1 MSKVKIDKQDKLVSI
16 NGERVDENGEQG
28 WYRYRVTR
36 IRKEYTDWEVDSTV
50 KLDLNHLKSHANWRE
65 ISGGNK
71 EFPYGL
77 RDLPFGSVDVG
88 HGPALVDYSDEEW
101 EYELQEDNN
110 E

>member
-1 MSKVKIDKQDKLVSI
+1 MSKVKSDKQDKLVSI

-50 KLDLNHLKSHANWRE
+50 KLDKNQLRSHCNWRE
-65 ISGGNK
+65 MTGGNK
-71 EFPYGL
+71 DFPYGL

-88 HGPALVDYSDEEW
+88 HGPELVDYSDEEW
-101 EYELQEDNN
+101 GYELQEDNN